1 MIQHPIQRKRET
13 EARNRVALEVILF
26 IYAVGATIT
35 MVRLLMLML
44 GVTDR
49 VWIGRVVYGS
59 TSLLT
64 DAMARV
70 PGFGH
75 TIIGPMTMV
84 DLIMLAAVVLFPLG
98 LLATSPRP

>member
-26 IYAVGATIT
+26 IYAVGATVT
-35 MVRLLMLML
+35 LVRLLMLIL

-49 VWIGRVVYGS
+49 VWIGRIVFGS

-84 DLIMLAAVVLFPLG
+84 DLIMLAVVVLFPLG